1 MEFSW
6 EHPLAHF
13 VDISGVYLDTS
24 SDKLLDSPCLLR
36 NILFQISP
44 VTTRKKSSG
53 MLLDISGYCS
63 KNIHWHHA
71 FIFRGVYLEPSTR
84 KLNPV
89 ANIVRRSTRSHEGWS
104 VSYGELVEGTSIHF
118 SSRRMMPYQGR
129 SKPRSCEVMLDNPC
143 KKKWDIWLYNYICVF
158 LNPAGPAG
166 NSHRPAS
173 KKKEDIIKGKP
184 AQP

>member
-1 MEFSW
+1 MIVVSW
-6 EHPLAHF
+6 NLVGNIHWHILW
-13 VDISGVYLDTS
+13 SGVYLDTS

-36 NILFQISP
+36 NILFWISP

-71 FIFRGVYLEPSTR
+71 FIFRGVYFEPSSR

-104 VSYGELVEGTSIHF
+104 VSELVSWWKVHRFIFPHAEWCLIRGVQSPAF
-118 SSRRMMPYQGR
+118 
-129 SKPRSCEVMLDNPC
+129 CEVMQDNPC
-143 KKKWDIWLYNYICVF
+143 KKIGDIWLIYI
-158 LNPAGPAG
+158 
-166 NSHRPAS
+166 
-173 KKKEDIIKGKP
+173 
-184 AQP
+184 